1 MSRTL
6 PPEPT
11 VEASLPVGELPVAAR
26 GVGELAAAGSLPEFV
41 VAAFGF
47 VTYLGNAWLCLA
59 AVTLAYVVGSRS
71 GLSRRSAAFALA
83 LGLGALGLTLGLK
96 HLFALPR
103 PPTAAED
110 GFGFPS
116 GHALGATV
124 FWGGVALLAHVGTR
138 RRRLAAA
145 GAVVL
150 LVSASRVVLRV
161 HYLADVA
168 AGVAVGVAF
177 LAAMAGLSDRGDSAA
192 APFLDPTRAQVTAA
206 FAVAFALVA
215 AALVV
220 APSESELL
228 LGAGTAAGAA
238 AAWHYLG
245 HRADAAE
252 LDRSPASV
260 AVGGVGF
267 PLLLGSMVAVAE
279 LSTVA
284 VLVVGVGAVG
294 GAGLLA
300 LPFAASSVTRV
311 R

>member
-1 MSRTL
+1 MSRTV
-6 PPEPT
+6 PSEP
-11 VEASLPVGELPVAAR
+11 ALGALLPVGELPVAAR
-26 GVGELAAAGSLPEFV
+26 GIGELAAARSLPEFV
-41 VAAFGF
+41 VSAFGL
-47 VTYLGNAWLCLA
+47 VTHLGNAWICLA

-71 GLSRRSAAFALA
+71 GLSRRGAAFALA

-96 HLFALPR
+96 HVFALPR
-103 PPTAAED
+103 PPLAAED

-124 FWGGVALLAHVGTR
+124 FWGGIALLTGVGTR
-138 RRRLAAA
+138 RRRLSVV
-145 GAVVL
+145 GAVIP
-150 LVSASRVVLRV
+150 LVAASRVVLGV

-177 LAAMAGLSDRGDSAA
+177 LAAMARLSDRGESAA
-192 APFLDPTRAQVTAA
+192 APVLDPSRAQVTAA

-228 LGAGTAAGAA
+228 LGVGTAAGAA
-238 AAWHYLG
+238 ATWRYLG
-245 HRADAAE
+245 RRADAAT
-252 LDRSPASV
+252 LDRSAASAV
-260 AVGGVGF
+260 VGGVGL
-267 PLLLGSMVAVAE
+267 PVLLGAMVAVAE

-284 VLVVGVGAVG
+284 VLVVVAGAVG

-300 LPFAASSVTRV
+300 LPFAASSVIR